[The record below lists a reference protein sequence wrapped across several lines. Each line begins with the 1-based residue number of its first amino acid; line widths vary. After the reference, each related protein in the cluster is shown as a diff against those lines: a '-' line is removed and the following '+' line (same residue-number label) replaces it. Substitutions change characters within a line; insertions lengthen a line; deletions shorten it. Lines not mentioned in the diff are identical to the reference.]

1 MRTQRGA
8 TNRFG
13 FGALGRAA
21 LAAALVTVPA
31 GPAFALSVALED
43 GVATL
48 EIDEATGAVSAWTA
62 DGAVHVREQAFYWR
76 VGPAGGESTLAALDL
91 LSSDSTDGDG
101 DGDLDSLV
109 LGFRDP
115 GGRFDVEARFALTG
129 SAFGS
134 PSSGASS
141 TLTVDLT
148 VVNTSAGSLD
158 LALFQYT
165 DADLFGSFADDL
177 ASFGASNGGGVA
189 DGSGLAT
196 WESAWNAA
204 PDSVE
209 ASIYGALLASLGDGA
224 ATALSGALS
233 AGPGDVTLGVGWLR
247 SLAGG
252 GSFTWSQTQ
261 RIDVAAIPEPSVAL
275 LLAGGL
281 VALAAGRRISVGKVI
296 VMGGNRS

>member
-8 TNRFG
+8 TITIG

-21 LAAALVTVPA
+21 LAALLLTGVGGSAS
-31 GPAFALSVALED
+31 ALSVALED

-48 EIDEATGAVSAWTA
+48 AIDEATGAVSAWTV

-76 VGPAGGESTLAALDL
+76 VGSAGGESTLAALDL
-91 LSSDSTDGDG
+91 LSSDASDGDG

-134 PSSGASS
+134 PVSGAAS
-141 TLTVDLT
+141 TLTVDFTL
-148 VVNTSAGSLD
+148 VNTSAGSLD

-177 ASFGASNGGGVA
+177 ASFGASNGGSFA

-196 WESAWNAA
+196 WEAAWNAA

-233 AGPGDVTLGVGWLR
+233 AGPGDVTIGVAWLR
-247 SLAGG
+247 SLAAG

-261 RIDVAAIPEPSVAL
+261 EISVAAVPEPGVAL
-275 LLAGGL
+275 LFAGGL
-281 VALAAGRRISVGKVI
+281 AALAARRRTS
-296 VMGGNRS
+296 MGGNRS

>member
-8 TNRFG
+8 TNTIG
-13 FGALGRAA
+13 FGALGRAT
-21 LAAALVTVPA
+21 LAATLLTGLATSA
-31 GPAFALSVALED
+31 SALSVALED

-48 EIDEATGAVSAWTA
+48 AIDEATGAVSAWTV
-62 DGAVHVREQAFYWR
+62 DGAVHVREQTFHWR

-91 LSSDSTDGDG
+91 LTSDATDGDG

-115 GGRFDVEARFALTG
+115 GGRFDVEARFAVTG

-134 PSSGASS
+134 PSSGAAS

-177 ASFGASNGGGVA
+177 AAFGASNGGGFA

-196 WESAWNAA
+196 WEAAWNAA

-209 ASIYGALLASLGDGA
+209 ASIYGALLASLGDGS
-224 ATALSGALS
+224 ATVLSGALA

-247 SLAGG
+247 SLAAGER
-252 GSFTWSQTQ
+252 FTWSQTQ
-261 RIDVAAIPEPSVAL
+261 AIDVVPEPSVAL

-281 VALAAGRRISVGKVI
+281 AALGAGRRTS
-296 VMGGNRS
+296 MGGKRS